1 MLLTSRQLF
10 VAHASVVTQLST
22 CSRIVMRMQ
31 KCDLS
36 RGLYQGNQ
44 PAFHSDFTTQVAK
57 IETFEN
63 ILNDCCERN
72 TMMKRTTNVV
82 GRASLAAALIGTLSF
97 GASGV
102 ASAQAN
108 DRAPH
113 HDGGSSQGHRFGDS
127 IAHSGIVTALSSRSI
142 VVEGPVGTSTT
153 YSLSAST
160 TFSEGDQMVSQS
172 SLNLGERVVIRTSSI
187 TSTSALSVDVVLV
200 HLAGR
205 VTSVSGNAVTIV
217 DAEGFSRAIEV
228 SSITTYDENGN
239 AATLTNV
246 VVGSKIDAVGT
257 VDADETSLDAR
268 MIYITS
274 PITTRIEI
282 VNGTVTALS
291 VDSITLS
298 VRDND
303 SATFAIT
310 ASTSFKQGDVDA
322 TQAALVLGDQVTLRA
337 TVVSDSA
344 TNTSISTADSI
355 DVHLSRVDG
364 VVTGVTNGVILVA
377 VAENLVRSIVV
388 SAATS
393 YSENGNV
400 ALLADV
406 TVGTTIE
413 AQGTMLAGSA
423 TLSALLVNIDVD
435 QHLASS
441 PSDKAPDNS
450 RHGYSN
456 QPETGFGHSGTKGRH

>member
-1 MLLTSRQLF
+1 
-10 VAHASVVTQLST
+10 
-22 CSRIVMRMQ
+22 
-31 KCDLS
+31 
-36 RGLYQGNQ
+36 
-44 PAFHSDFTTQVAK
+44 
-57 IETFEN
+57 
-63 ILNDCCERN
+63 
-72 TMMKRTTNVV
+72 
-82 GRASLAAALIGTLSF
+82 
-97 GASGV
+97 
-102 ASAQAN
+102 
-108 DRAPH
+108 
-113 HDGGSSQGHRFGDS
+113 
-127 IAHSGIVTALSSRSI
+127 
-142 VVEGPVGTSTT
+142 
-153 YSLSAST
+153 
-160 TFSEGDQMVSQS
+160 MVSQS

-310 ASTSFKQGDVDA
+310 VPMA
-322 TQAALVLGDQVTLRA
+322 T
-337 TVVSDSA
+337 
-344 TNTSISTADSI
+344 
-355 DVHLSRVDG
+355 H
-364 VVTGVTNGVILVA
+364 
-377 VAENLVRSIVV
+377 
-388 SAATS
+388 
-393 YSENGNV
+393 
-400 ALLADV
+400 
-406 TVGTTIE
+406 
-413 AQGTMLAGSA
+413 
-423 TLSALLVNIDVD
+423 
-435 QHLASS
+435 
-441 PSDKAPDNS
+441 
-450 RHGYSN
+450 
-456 QPETGFGHSGTKGRH
+456 